1 VLLFLQLRKTSALE
15 KSLDVLEEKR
25 QRLLEQDRERME
37 RMAAREQQKRLEEMR
52 RIEREQYGPANLIRI
67 VANM

>member
-1 VLLFLQLRKTSALE
+1 MLLFLQLRKTSALE